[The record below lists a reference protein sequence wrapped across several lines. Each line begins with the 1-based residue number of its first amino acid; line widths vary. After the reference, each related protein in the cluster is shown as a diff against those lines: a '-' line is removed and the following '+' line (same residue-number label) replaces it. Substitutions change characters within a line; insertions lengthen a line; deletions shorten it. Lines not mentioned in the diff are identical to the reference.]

1 MTIDPDDKE
10 TWDFKKTWSN
20 NSNILGLIV
29 FSLVIG
35 RRFVNRCILIFR
47 CKGVAIVVC
56 GEAGKPL
63 LQFFD
68 SLSVVMMKITTWII
82 HLAPVGVCFLIAG
95 QLLEKSDL
103 AAEFKKLA
111 WYFMVVLLGLAIHGF
126 IVLPLIYT
134 IFTKSLPFK
143 FIKNMFGA
151 LTTAWGT
158 ASSSATL
165 PVTMNCLEEKNGVDP
180 KISRFVLPIGATI
193 NMVS

>member
-1 MTIDPDDKE
+1 
-10 TWDFKKTWSN
+10 
-20 NSNILGLIV
+20 
-29 FSLVIG
+29 
-35 RRFVNRCILIFR
+35 
-47 CKGVAIVVC
+47 
-56 GEAGKPL
+56 
-63 LQFFD
+63 
-68 SLSVVMMKITTWII
+68 MMKITTWII
-82 HLAPVGVCFLIAG
+82 HLTPIGVCFLIAG

-143 FIKNMFGA
+143 FIKNMSGA

-193 NMVS
+193 NMVSSLVYNVTTV